1 MVSKQRVSMMTR
13 EKKENCNIASLLRIS
28 NTPFVAIKNKI
39 KVKVVSAS

>member
-28 NTPFVAIKNKI
+28 NTPFVAINKI